1 MVETN
6 TSSIGHRMQNH
17 YEIILNAGTKLEH
30 FKIFGVDQATTTNVT
45 SMGGGLRGNL
55 LINKN
60 MTRKLGGCCLPATW
74 RRRKHAFRLWESHM
88 KLKDDLVGHISL

>member
-1 MVETN
+1 MVERN
-6 TSSIGHRMQNH
+6 TSSIGYRMQNH

-30 FKIFGVDQATTTNVT
+30 FKISGVDQATTTNVT

-60 MTRKLGGCCLPATW
+60 MTRKLGGKNKARMGQPVFGILN
-74 RRRKHAFRLWESHM
+74 FSL
-88 KLKDDLVGHISL
+88 HI